1 MKNPRSGIWIRRYY
15 LLTPL
20 FIVLDALF
28 GLNFRISGLTS
39 PELRYLYYGICLLCA
54 LACYWQSRYSAL
66 IAMAESSANLLIL
79 LAGIM
84 IPIVRLG
91 DLTGDTAASAGIS
104 GDHLVN
110 FLLSGGILLAVFYSA
125 QEELRKASRGH

>member
-1 MKNPRSGIWIRRYY
+1 MKNPGSGIWIRRYY
-15 LLTPL
+15 LLTPV
-20 FIVLDALF
+20 FIVIDALF
-28 GLNFRISGLTS
+28 GLHVRISGLAS

-66 IAMAESSANLLIL
+66 IAMVESSTNLLIL

-84 IPIVRLG
+84 IPMVRLG
-91 DLTGDTAASAGIS
+91 DLTGDTADSAGIS
-104 GDHLVN
+104 GDQLVN

-125 QEELRKASRGH
+125 QGELQKASGEH